1 MPFEAVVLEEKS
13 LSGGIPMKV
22 AVCVNHVP
30 DTETKI
36 KVGPD
41 NLSIDRTGVNYML
54 SPYDEIAVEEALRIR
69 EKFKGE
75 VIVISLGGDAHK
87 ETLRKTL
94 AMGADKAVL
103 LKDDGIRDSY
113 GIAAGLAHELK
124 SMAPEVV
131 LFGKQS
137 IDFDDAQVGTLVAE
151 ILDLPSVA
159 VVTKM
164 DIQDGRV
171 VCEREIEGGK
181 EVVETRLPAVFLAQ
195 KGLNE
200 PRYPS
205 LKGIMAAKSKP
216 IEEKPAFAAEL
227 RVEGIRLHKPKA
239 KNPGRIIG
247 TDKTAVPE
255 LIRLLHEEAKVI

>member
-1 MPFEAVVLEEKS
+1 
-13 LSGGIPMKV
+13 MKI

-36 KVGPD
+36 RIGAD
-41 NLSIDRTGVNYML
+41 ARSIDRGGVNYML
-54 SPYDEIAVEEALRIR
+54 SPYDEIAVEEGLRIR

-75 VIVISLGGDAHK
+75 VIALSLGADTHK
-87 ETLRKTL
+87 DTLRKAL
-94 AMGADKAVL
+94 AMGADRALL
-103 LKDDGIRDSY
+103 LKDDGVRDSF
-113 GIAAGLAHELK
+113 GVAFGLARELQAL
-124 SMAPEVV
+124 APDVI

-137 IDFDDAQVGTLVAE
+137 IDYDDAQVGTLVAE
-151 ILDLPSVA
+151 LLGMPSVS

-164 DIQDGRV
+164 EIEDGAV

-181 EVVETRLPAVFLAQ
+181 EIVETKLPAVFLAQ

-216 IEEKPAFAAEL
+216 IEEKAAAAADLQVEALHLRKPA
-227 RVEGIRLHKPKA
+227 GKS
-239 KNPGRIIG
+239 PGRIVG
-247 TDKTAVPE
+247 TDRTAVAE